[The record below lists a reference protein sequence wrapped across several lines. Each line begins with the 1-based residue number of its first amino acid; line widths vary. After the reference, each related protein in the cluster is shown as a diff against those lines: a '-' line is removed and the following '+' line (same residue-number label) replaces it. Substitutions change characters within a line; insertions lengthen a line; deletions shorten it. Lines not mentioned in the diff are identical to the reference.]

1 MRGSRTP
8 AIRSIQ
14 SETQQSF
21 EALSRHRK
29 SQICEATKTTL
40 VKASQWAR
48 GGEVAAELSKPQ
60 RQSSQPSAAP
70 ERMTSLSRGFCH
82 VIARTRVPERGPSFA
97 FLKRSPMQRTR
108 LVDRL
113 GL

>member
-48 GGEVAAELSKPQ
+48 GNFTAAEL
-60 RQSSQPSAAP
+60 A
-70 ERMTSLSRGFCH
+70 TSLE
-82 VIARTRVPERGPSFA
+82 AATA
-97 FLKRSPMQRTR
+97 KLAAKRRS
-108 LVDRL
+108 
-113 GL
+113 

>member
-14 SETQQSF
+14 SETQQAF

-40 VKASQWAR
+40 VKASQWAC
-48 GGEVAAELSKPQ
+48 GGEVSAELATALE
-60 RQSSQPSAAP
+60 AA
-70 ERMTSLSRGFCH
+70 TAKL
-82 VIARTRVPERGPSFA
+82 AA
-97 FLKRSPMQRTR
+97 KRRS
-108 LVDRL
+108 
-113 GL
+113 